1 MQYLLQKM
9 FGNRIQLK
17 LPIVLIVLI
26 FVKTF
31 LYLFFFVVFRKARQ
45 SQSGKELRK
54 MVDQIFVFRSGK
66 HNSQIDKSGQNRML
80 KPAVLK
86 FGNN

>member
-17 LPIVLIVLI
+17 LPIVLTVLI

-66 HNSQIDKSGQNRML
+66 HKLHNSQIDKSGQNRML
-80 KPAVLK
+80 KPAVCVM
-86 FGNN
+86 